1 MYQVESGDIDDRISW
16 LDMEL
21 NEGKRSPR
29 IRQIA
34 SSILTRKTSTGE
46 WAVPERDWEAEVD
59 AAYKFVRDKV
69 RYTRDIHDVELFQ
82 KPDRTLQ
89 LRIGDC
95 DDLTILLGSILG
107 SIGFPLR
114 IRVVGLGGNSFQ
126 HVYLLAG
133 IPPHDVKKWKPLDPS
148 RAEGPGWEV
157 TENVTIKQDY
167 EVTSEENP

>member
-1 MYQVESGDIDDRISW
+1 MRMYQVESGDIDDRISW
-16 LDMEL
+16 LEMEVS
-21 NEGKRSPR
+21 EGQRSPR

-34 SSILTRKTSTGE
+34 GRILTGKTVSGD
-46 WAVPERDWEAEVD
+46 WSVPERDWEGEVD
-59 AAYKFVRDKV
+59 AAYNFVRQHV
-69 RYTRDIHDVELFQ
+69 RYTRDIHNVELFQ

-89 LRIGDC
+89 LKIGDC

-107 SIGFPLR
+107 SIGYPLR
-114 IRVVGLGGNSFQ
+114 FRVVGLGGNSFQ

-133 IPPHDVKKWKPLDPS
+133 IPPHDVEKWKPLDPS

-167 EVTSEENP
+167 EVSSE